1 MNIINVLF
9 DRFRSDCRRG
19 KSTRVRAARTAAC
32 AKAVRKGGETMAIS
46 GELHEADWSVAIETI
61 VVDTGGYRC
70 RVHVMIR
77 SPNNKCE
84 RVFQHHRVFAAE
96 PEAAPEGLCSG
107 MTWIEMK
114 MSETFTF

>member
-1 MNIINVLF
+1 
-9 DRFRSDCRRG
+9 
-19 KSTRVRAARTAAC
+19 
-32 AKAVRKGGETMAIS
+32 MAIS